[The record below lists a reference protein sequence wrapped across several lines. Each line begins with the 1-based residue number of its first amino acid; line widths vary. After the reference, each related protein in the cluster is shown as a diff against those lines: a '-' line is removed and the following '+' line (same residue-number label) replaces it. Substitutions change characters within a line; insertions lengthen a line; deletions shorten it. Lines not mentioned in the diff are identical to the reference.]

1 MICSGRTRVA
11 LTSAVF
17 VTALTVLTTVVGCT
31 RKNDQEILIGHL
43 GAMTG
48 SEATFGLNTQKGI
61 QMAADEWNAKG
72 GIKGKTIKVKSL
84 DNQGKPE
91 EAAATA
97 SRLIN
102 QDHVLA
108 IIGDNTSSRAL
119 AAAPIAQQNKIPLIS
134 STATAPKL
142 TEVGDYI
149 FRICFID
156 PFQGQVMAKFASDTL
171 KLKRIAIFRDLKSDF
186 SVGIS
191 DIFKTKFSSFGG
203 EIVADVGYQSG
214 DIDFKAQLTK
224 IKSAKPD
231 GIFIPGFYTEV
242 GLIARQARQL
252 GLTLPLL
259 GTDSWDSSKLSE
271 IGGEAVN
278 GSYFSN
284 HYTVESTEPVV
295 QAFVAK
301 YKARFDSVPDGV
313 AVMGYDAANVLF
325 SAIDRTA
332 DLKPEQVRDELA
344 KTKDYQAVTG
354 KITIDEKRNAVKSAV
369 VVKVDGK
376 NNRYVTTV
384 SP

>member
-1 MICSGRTRVA
+1 MIHS
-11 LTSAVF
+11 
-17 VTALTVLTTVVGCT
+17 VLTRAALVGLTLVTLLGCT
-31 RKNDQEILIGHL
+31 RNHDQEILIGHL
-43 GAMTG
+43 GAMSG
-48 SEATFGLNTQKGI
+48 SEATFGINTQRGI
-61 QMAADEWNAKG
+61 QMAVDEWNAKG
-72 GIKGKTIKVKSL
+72 GIKGKQIAVKSL

-91 EAAATA
+91 EAASTAT
-97 SRLIN
+97 RLIT

-156 PFQGQVMAKFASDTL
+156 PFQGQVMAKFATGNL
-171 KLKRIAIFRDLKSDF
+171 KLKRVAIFRDLKSDF
-186 SVGIS
+186 SIGIS
-191 DIFKTKFSSFGG
+191 DIFAEKFKTFGG

-224 IKSAKPD
+224 MKSAKPD

-252 GLTLPLL
+252 GLDVPLL

-271 IGGEAVN
+271 IGGAAVN

-284 HYTVESTEPVV
+284 HYTVESTEPIV
-295 QAFVAK
+295 QAFVDK
-301 YKARFDSVPDGV
+301 YKKRYGSTPDGV
-313 AVMGYDAANVLF
+313 AVMGYDAANILF
-325 SAIDRTA
+325 SAIDRA
-332 DLKPEQVRDELA
+332 PDLKPTQIRDELA
-344 KTKDYQAVTG
+344 KTKDFAAVTG
-354 KITIDEKRNAVKSAV
+354 KITLDEKRNAVKSAV
-369 VVKVDGK
+369 VVRVDGP
-376 NNRYVTTV
+376 NNKYVTTV